1 MPIKKLTHWSY
12 PKKSTSPRNLAS
24 LTTKILKDMLV
35 GQNSQLTIDYTTQKT
50 AKYKTDY
57 KKVSKIRKTVVIKR
71 NKISHKKVRQKSLHM

>member
-1 MPIKKLTHWSY
+1 
-12 PKKSTSPRNLAS
+12 
-24 LTTKILKDMLV
+24 MLV

-71 NKISHKKVRQKSLHM
+71 NKISHKKTRQKSLLM